1 MHYIVEF
8 FGWLMDACHQLCPN
22 WWADI
27 VIFTFITKVLQFP
40 VSLWC
45 QANSLKMVS
54 LMPAT
59 NRIKIEHYGDND
71 TIGEETAA
79 LFKREKYYPM
89 LSLVPL
95 AIQVVILMAFVKVIY
110 GIGDRLTVPGAAKP
124 LIACVPWTDGGIAWL
139 MPLFAGAAAWLLGYT
154 QNVFNPLQH
163 EQTRTQQMVTNG
175 ISICISLF
183 LGCFVATGVGL
194 YWAASNLFS
203 ILVQLCENLVMPPR
217 KYVDYPV
224 LRRSQ
229 AELKKFESSIKA
241 KEVVSPE
248 GRRREKADYR
258 RFFKVANKHIVFYA
272 ESGGF
277 YKYFASVI
285 DWLIEHTNLTIHY
298 VTNDPHDKVLSGG
311 NPRIRAYYIG
321 PVKIIPLF
329 MKMDADMVV
338 MTTPDL
344 GTYQL
349 KRSYV
354 KKDVEYVYIDHGTSS
369 IHMVLRKGAF
379 DNFNTIFLAGSF
391 QIPEHRKTEELYK
404 LKAKTLVPTGY
415 AYLGDLIRNYEAR
428 PKAQGLQVLLAPSYQ
443 KDNILDLCL
452 DNLLSGLCKIRGIKV
467 ILRPHPQYV
476 RRFPAKMQ
484 AIVEKYKGEKWI
496 ELDVD
501 FSRPPALYESD
512 IVITDWSSISYE
524 FSFVTKRPSIQ
535 INTPPKIINPDYEK
549 IGIVATDITFRDR
562 IGVSLDVDKVSEIDG
577 IITDIMAHPDIY
589 RSKIENLLE
598 TEFYDPLKSAEVAG
612 KYILDS
618 LVNRKKGTKK

>member
-59 NRIKIEHYGDND
+59 NRIKIEHYGDSD
-71 TIGEETAA
+71 AIGEETAA
-79 LFKREKYYPM
+79 LFKRERYHPM

-95 AIQVVILMAFVKVIY
+95 AIQIVILMAFVKVIY

-139 MPLFAGAAAWLLGYT
+139 MPLLAGAAAWLLGYT
-154 QNVFNPLQH
+154 QNIFNPLQH
-163 EQTRTQQMVTNG
+163 EQTRTPQIVTNG

-203 ILVQLCENLVMPPR
+203 ILVQFCENLVMPPR
-217 KYVDYPV
+217 KFVDYPV

-229 AELKKFESSIKA
+229 AELRKFESSIKA
-241 KEVVSPE
+241 KEVVTPE
-248 GRRREKADYR
+248 DRRREKADYR
-258 RFFKVANKHIVFYA
+258 RFFKVANKHVVFYA

-329 MKMDADMVV
+329 MKMDSDMVV

-379 DNFNTIFLAGSF
+379 DNFDTIFLAGSF

-404 LKAKTLVPTGY
+404 LKDKTLVPTGY
-415 AYLGDLIRNYEAR
+415 AYLGDLMRNYEAR
-428 PKAQGLQVLLAPSYQ
+428 PKVPGTQVLLAPSYQ

-452 DNLLSGLCKIRGIKV
+452 DNLLSGLCKVSGIKV

-484 AIVEKYKGEKWI
+484 AIVEKYKNEKWI

-577 IITDIMAHPDIY
+577 IVTDIMAHPDIY
-589 RSKIENLLE
+589 RAKIENLLE

-612 KYILDS
+612 KYILES
-618 LVNRKKGTKK
+618 LINRKKGTMK

>member
-59 NRIKIEHYGDND
+59 NRIKIEHYGDSD
-71 TIGEETAA
+71 AIGEETAA
-79 LFKREKYYPM
+79 LFKREKYHPM

-95 AIQVVILMAFVKVIY
+95 AIQIVILMAFVKVIY

-139 MPLFAGAAAWLLGYT
+139 MPLLAGAAAWLLGYT
-154 QNVFNPLQH
+154 QNIFNPLQH
-163 EQTRTQQMVTNG
+163 EQTRTQQIVTNG

-203 ILVQLCENLVMPPR
+203 ILVQFCENLVMPPR

-229 AELKKFESSIKA
+229 AELRKFESSIKA
-241 KEVVSPE
+241 KEVVTPE
-248 GRRREKADYR
+248 DRRREKADYR
-258 RFFKVANKHIVFYA
+258 RFFKVANKHVVFYA

-329 MKMDADMVV
+329 MKMDSDMVV

-404 LKAKTLVPTGY
+404 LKVKTLVPTGY
-415 AYLGDLIRNYEAR
+415 AYLGDLMRNYEAR
-428 PKAQGLQVLLAPSYQ
+428 PKAPGTQVLLAPSYQ

-452 DNLLSGLCKIRGIKV
+452 DNLLAGLCKVSGIKV

-484 AIVEKYKGEKWI
+484 AIVEKYKDEKWI

-501 FSRPPALYESD
+501 FSKPPALYESD

-577 IITDIMAHPDIY
+577 IVTDIMAHPDIY
-589 RSKIENLLE
+589 RAKIENLLE

-618 LVNRKKGTKK
+618 LINRKKGTKK

>member
-1 MHYIVEF
+1 
-8 FGWLMDACHQLCPN
+8 
-22 WWADI
+22 
-27 VIFTFITKVLQFP
+27 
-40 VSLWC
+40 
-45 QANSLKMVS
+45 MVS
-54 LMPAT
+54 LMPQS
-59 NRIKIEHYGDND
+59 NRIKIDHYGDSD
-71 TIGEETAA
+71 AIGEETAA
-79 LFKREKYYPM
+79 LFKREKYHPM

-95 AIQVVILMAFVKVIY
+95 VIQIVILMAFVKVIY

-139 MPLFAGAAAWLLGYT
+139 MPLLAGAAAWLLGYT
-154 QNVFNPLQH
+154 QNIFNPLQH
-163 EQTRTQQMVTNG
+163 EQTRTQQIITNG

-183 LGCFVATGVGL
+183 LGCFVAAGVGL
-194 YWAASNLFS
+194 YWATSNIFS
-203 ILVQLCENLVMPPR
+203 ILVQLCENIVIPP
-217 KYVDYPV
+217 KKHVDYHA

-229 AELKKFESSIKA
+229 AELSKFEESLKKKA
-241 KEVVSPE
+241 VVSSE
-248 GRRREKADYR
+248 DKKREKADYK
-258 RFFKVANKHIVFYA
+258 RFFHVANKHLVFYA
-272 ESGGF
+272 EGGGF
-277 YKYFASVI
+277 YKYFASVV
-285 DWLIEHTNLTIHY
+285 DWLLDHSNMTVHY
-298 VTNDPHDKVLSGG
+298 VTNDPKDGVFAKAAE
-311 NPRIRAYYIG
+311 NPRIKAYYIG
-321 PVKIIPLF
+321 PMKIIPLF
-329 MKMDADMVV
+329 MKMDAEMVV

-344 GTYQL
+344 NTYQL

-354 KKDVEYVYIDHGTSS
+354 KKDVEYAYIDHGTSS
-369 IHMVLRKGAF
+369 ASMVFRKGAF
-379 DNFNTIFLAGSF
+379 DSFDTIFLVGKF
-391 QIPEHRKTEELYK
+391 LVPEHRRIEELYA

-415 AYLGDLIRNYEAR
+415 AYLGDLMRNYEAR
-428 PKAQGLQVLLAPSYQ
+428 PKVLGTQVLLAPSYQ

-452 DNLLSGLCKIRGIKV
+452 DNLLSGLCKVSGIKV

-484 AIVEKYKGEKWI
+484 AIVEKYKDEKWI

-577 IITDIMAHPDIY
+577 IVTDIMAHPDIY
-589 RSKIENLLE
+589 RAKIENLLE

-618 LVNRKKGTKK
+618 LINRKKGTKK